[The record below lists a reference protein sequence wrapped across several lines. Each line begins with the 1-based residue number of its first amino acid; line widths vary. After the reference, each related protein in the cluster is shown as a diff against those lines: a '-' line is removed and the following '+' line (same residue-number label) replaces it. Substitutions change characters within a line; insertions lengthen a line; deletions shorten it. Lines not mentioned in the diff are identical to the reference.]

1 MTFAKLVASKRFRQL
16 LVLLAAGGL
25 TTMTGSVVA
34 PVYPEIV
41 RQFQFDRS
49 WAGMLTS
56 THALT
61 TALFTPV
68 FGILADRIGKRQV
81 LLPSLL
87 CYALFGVATIFMTT
101 LPSLLLMRAL
111 IGAASGGVAAATIG
125 LLGTMYE
132 GEERSR
138 ILGFATSAMTTSAII
153 FPLLGGWVG
162 RNNWQH
168 AFYLYLLGIPLLAI
182 AALVFRQES
191 QSSGAGLSNTGG
203 LLPVVRQP
211 EVLMIYFFLTAAALV
226 MQTTIAYAPIYLKEA
241 IGADPALN
249 GVVLGLRAAGAAVSS
264 AVIASRL
271 ARRLNNRRGA
281 IAIGFCLM
289 GLTIASI
296 PSLTQIF
303 IIIPVAALFGAGF
316 GIITPNL
323 YDLLADLAPADLR
336 ASVLAIGTGFNSLG
350 LFAAPLLLGPVWK
363 YAGLPFVFYLAAA
376 IALLVSL
383 LSLRRG
389 GSKGLGVRG

>member
-1 MTFAKLVASKRFRQL
+1 MTFAKLFASKRFRQL

-34 PVYPEIV
+34 PVFPEIV

-87 CYALFGVATIFMTT
+87 CYALFGFATIFMTT

-138 ILGFATSAMTTSAII
+138 ILGFATSAMTTAAII

-162 RNNWQH
+162 RNSWQH

-182 AALVFRQES
+182 AALVFRQEPQTEGGS
-191 QSSGAGLSNTGG
+191 GLSDTGG

-211 EVLMIYFFLTAAALV
+211 SVLMIYFFLAAAALV
-226 MQTTIAYAPIYLKEA
+226 MQATVAYAPIYLKEA

-289 GLTIASI
+289 GLTIATI

-323 YDLLADLAPADLR
+323 YDLLADQAPAELR

-350 LFAAPLLLGPVWK
+350 LFSAPLLLGPIWK

-383 LSLRRG
+383 LSLQKG
-389 GSKGLGVRG
+389 QGLGVRG

>member
-1 MTFAKLVASKRFRQL
+1 MNLAKLFASKRFRQL

-25 TTMTGSVVA
+25 TTMTGSVVT
-34 PVYPEIV
+34 PVFPEIV
-41 RQFQFDRS
+41 RDLQLDRS

-68 FGILADRIGKRQV
+68 FGILADRVGKRTV
-81 LLPSLL
+81 MLPALL

-101 LPSLLLMRAL
+101 LPMLLLMRGL
-111 IGAASGGVAAATIG
+111 IGAASGAVAAATIG

-132 GEERSR
+132 GDERSR
-138 ILGFATSAMTTSAII
+138 ILGFATSAMTTAAII

-162 RNNWQH
+162 RNQWQH
-168 AFYLYLLGIPLLAI
+168 AFYLYLLGIPLMAI
-182 AALVFRQES
+182 AALVFREEPRNT
-191 QSSGAGLSNTGG
+191 SGAGLSDTGG
-203 LLPVVRQP
+203 LLLVVRQP
-211 EVLMIYFFLTAAALV
+211 SVLMIYFFLAAAALV
-226 MQTTIAYAPIYLKEA
+226 MQATVAYAPIYLKET

-264 AVIASRL
+264 AVLASRL

-281 IAIGFCLM
+281 IALGFCLM
-289 GLTIASI
+289 GLTIATI

-303 IIIPVAALFGAGF
+303 VILPVAALFGVGF

-323 YDLLADLAPADLR
+323 YDLLADQAPAKLR

-350 LFAAPLLLGPVWK
+350 LFSAPPAAGGPFGSMLGYRLCFTWQRRS
-363 YAGLPFVFYLAAA
+363 PFWLAF
-376 IALLVSL
+376 
-383 LSLRRG
+383 
-389 GSKGLGVRG
+389 

>member
-1 MTFAKLVASKRFRQL
+1 MNFAKLFASKRFRQL

-25 TTMTGSVVA
+25 TTMTGSVVT
-34 PVYPEIV
+34 PVFPEIV
-41 RQFQFDRS
+41 RDLQLDRS

-68 FGILADRIGKRQV
+68 FGILADRVGKRTV
-81 LLPSLL
+81 MLPALL

-101 LPSLLLMRAL
+101 LPTLLLMRGL
-111 IGAASGGVAAATIG
+111 IGAASGAVAAATIG

-132 GEERSR
+132 GDERSR
-138 ILGFATSAMTTSAII
+138 ILGFATSAMTTAAII

-162 RNNWQH
+162 RNQWQH
-168 AFYLYLLGIPLLAI
+168 AFYLYLLGIPLMAI
-182 AALVFRQES
+182 AALVFREEPRNT
-191 QSSGAGLSNTGG
+191 SGAGLSDTGG

-211 EVLMIYFFLTAAALV
+211 SVLMIYFFLAAAALV
-226 MQTTIAYAPIYLKEA
+226 MQATVAYAPIYLKET

-264 AVIASRL
+264 AVLASRL

-281 IAIGFCLM
+281 IALGFCLM
-289 GLTIASI
+289 GLTIATI

-303 IIIPVAALFGAGF
+303 VILPVAALFGAGF

-323 YDLLADLAPADLR
+323 YDLLADQAPAELR

-350 LFAAPLLLGPVWK
+350 LFSAPLLLGPIWK
-363 YAGLPFVFYLAAA
+363 NVGLPSVFYLAAA

-383 LSLRRG
+383 LSLQRG
-389 GSKGLGVRG
+389 KGPEVRG

>member
-1 MTFAKLVASKRFRQL
+1 MNLAKLFASKRFRQL
-16 LVLLAAGGL
+16 LVLLAVGGL
-25 TTMTGSVVA
+25 TTMTGSVVT
-34 PVYPEIV
+34 PVFPEIV
-41 RQFQFDRS
+41 RDLQLDRS

-68 FGILADRIGKRQV
+68 FGIVADRIGKRTV
-81 LLPSLL
+81 LLPALL

-101 LPSLLLMRAL
+101 LPTLLLMRGL
-111 IGAASGGVAAATIG
+111 IGAASGAVAAATIG

-132 GEERSR
+132 GDERSR
-138 ILGFATSAMTTSAII
+138 ILGFATSAMTTAAII

-162 RNNWQH
+162 RNQWQH
-168 AFYLYLLGIPLLAI
+168 AFYLYLLGIPLMAI
-182 AALVFRQES
+182 AALVFRQEPRNAG
-191 QSSGAGLSNTGG
+191 GAGLSNTGG
-203 LLPVVRQP
+203 LLPVVRQSD
-211 EVLMIYFFLTAAALV
+211 VLMIYFFLAAAALV
-226 MQTTIAYAPIYLKEA
+226 MQATVAYAPIYLKET

-264 AVIASRL
+264 AVLASRL

-289 GLTIASI
+289 GLTIATI

-316 GIITPNL
+316 GIITPNF
-323 YDLLADLAPADLR
+323 YDLLADMAPADLR

-350 LFAAPLLLGPVWK
+350 LFSAPLLLGPIWK

-383 LSLRRG
+383 LSLRRE
-389 GSKGLGVRG
+389 KGLGVG

>member
-1 MTFAKLVASKRFRQL
+1 MTFAKFLESKRFRQL

-25 TTMTGSVVA
+25 TTMTGSVVT
-34 PVYPEIV
+34 PVFPEIV
-41 RQFQFDRS
+41 RDLQLDRS
-49 WAGMLTS
+49 WAGLLTS

-68 FGILADRIGKRQV
+68 FGILADRVGKRTV
-81 LLPSLL
+81 MLPALL
-87 CYALFGVATIFMTT
+87 CYALFGAATIFMTT
-101 LPSLLLMRAL
+101 LPTLLLMRGL
-111 IGAASGGVAAATIG
+111 IGAASGAVAAATIG

-132 GEERSR
+132 GDERSR
-138 ILGFATSAMTTSAII
+138 ILGFATSAMTTAAII

-162 RNNWQH
+162 RNHWQH
-168 AFYLYLLGIPLLAI
+168 AFYLYLLGIPLMAI
-182 AALVFRQES
+182 AALVFQQEPRNADG
-191 QSSGAGLSNTGG
+191 GAGLSDTGG
-203 LLPVVRQP
+203 LLPVVCQRP
-211 EVLMIYFFLTAAALV
+211 VLMIYFFLAAAALV
-226 MQTTIAYAPIYLKEA
+226 MQSTVAYAPIYLKEA

-264 AVIASRL
+264 AVLASRL

-289 GLTIASI
+289 GLTIATI

-303 IIIPVAALFGAGF
+303 VILPVAALFGAGF

-323 YDLLADLAPADLR
+323 YDLLADRAPAELR

-363 YAGLPFVFYLAAA
+363 HAGLTFVFYLAAA

-383 LSLRRG
+383 MSLRQGRG
-389 GSKGLGVRG
+389 VGVRG

>member
-1 MTFAKLVASKRFRQL
+1 MTFAKFLESKRFRQL

-25 TTMTGSVVA
+25 TTMTGSVVT
-34 PVYPEIV
+34 PVFPEIV
-41 RQFQFDRS
+41 RDLQLDRS
-49 WAGMLTS
+49 WAGLLTS

-68 FGILADRIGKRQV
+68 FGILADRVGKRTV
-81 LLPSLL
+81 MLPALL
-87 CYALFGVATIFMTT
+87 CYALFGAATIFMTT
-101 LPSLLLMRAL
+101 LPTLLLMRGL
-111 IGAASGGVAAATIG
+111 IGAASGAVAAATIG

-138 ILGFATSAMTTSAII
+138 ILGFATSAMTTAAII

-162 RNNWQH
+162 RNQWQH
-168 AFYLYLLGIPLLAI
+168 AFYLYLLGIPLMAI
-182 AALVFRQES
+182 AALVFRSEPRT
-191 QSSGAGLSNTGG
+191 SSGAGLSDTGG

-211 EVLMIYFFLTAAALV
+211 SVLMIYFFLAAAALV
-226 MQTTIAYAPIYLKEA
+226 MQATVAYAPIYLKET

-264 AVIASRL
+264 AVLASRL

-289 GLTIASI
+289 GLTIATI

-303 IIIPVAALFGAGF
+303 VILPVAALFGAGF

-323 YDLLADLAPADLR
+323 YDLLADQAPAELR

-350 LFAAPLLLGPVWK
+350 LFSAPLLLGPVWK
-363 YAGLPFVFYLAAA
+363 HVGLPFVFYLAAA

-383 LSLRRG
+383 MSLRQGRG
-389 GSKGLGVRG
+389 VGVRG

>member
-1 MTFAKLVASKRFRQL
+1 MNFAKLFASKRFRQL

-25 TTMTGSVVA
+25 TTMTGSVVT
-34 PVYPEIV
+34 PVFPEIV
-41 RQFQFDRS
+41 RDLQLDRS

-68 FGILADRIGKRQV
+68 FGILADRVGKRTV
-81 LLPSLL
+81 MLPALL
-87 CYALFGVATIFMTT
+87 CYALFGVVTIFMTT
-101 LPSLLLMRAL
+101 LPTLLLMRGL
-111 IGAASGGVAAATIG
+111 IGAASGAVAAATIG

-132 GEERSR
+132 GDE
-138 ILGFATSAMTTSAII
+138 GFATSAMTTAAII

-162 RNNWQH
+162 RNQWQH
-168 AFYLYLLGIPLLAI
+168 AFYLYLLGIPLMAI
-182 AALVFRQES
+182 AALVFREEPRNT
-191 QSSGAGLSNTGG
+191 SGAGLSDTGG
-203 LLPVVRQP
+203 LVPVVRQP
-211 EVLMIYFFLTAAALV
+211 SVLMIYFFLAAAALV
-226 MQTTIAYAPIYLKEA
+226 MQATVAYAPIYLKET

-264 AVIASRL
+264 AVLASRL

-281 IAIGFCLM
+281 IALGFCLM
-289 GLTIASI
+289 GLTIATI

-303 IIIPVAALFGAGF
+303 VILPVAALFGAGF

-323 YDLLADLAPADLR
+323 YDLLADQAPAELR

-350 LFAAPLLLGPVWK
+350 LFSAPLLLGPIWK
-363 YAGLPFVFYLAAA
+363 NVGLPFVFYLAAA

-383 LSLRRG
+383 LSLRRER
-389 GSKGLGVRG
+389 KLGTRG